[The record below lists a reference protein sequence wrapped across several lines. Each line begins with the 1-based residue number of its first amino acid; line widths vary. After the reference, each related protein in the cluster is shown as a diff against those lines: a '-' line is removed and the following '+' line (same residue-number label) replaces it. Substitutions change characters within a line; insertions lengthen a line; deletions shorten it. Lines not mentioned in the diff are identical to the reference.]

1 MDRTAWIDFITE
13 QKARI
18 GLICLYF
25 WPSISYN
32 IHNEDEDFVLLEI
45 GWWVTVFLFTCLKM
59 LFLFLFTFTWY
70 VGTRERNDTL
80 NVVNDAPSLLFVS
93 QGVIKMTKGLFLFSV
108 CRSDNGGSFSQNY
121 FALPTFTFW
130 SVLLKKAAFCR
141 RLNMDAAWDNVAVTS
156 LDFTVWDFSNV

>member
-1 MDRTAWIDFITE
+1 
-13 QKARI
+13 
-18 GLICLYF
+18 
-25 WPSISYN
+25 
-32 IHNEDEDFVLLEI
+32 
-45 GWWVTVFLFTCLKM
+45 M

-93 QGVIKMTKGLFLFSV
+93 QGIIKMTKGLFLFSV

-156 LDFTVWDFSNV
+156 LDFTVWDFRQRLKLNSERQHDRHLLPAPPAHRFSLFSHLIWSFFGHICFINYN